1 MNQRRA
7 KKFSTVWKTFSRFF
21 HTMERMFPHCGK
33 LSFGAVAAAGLASA
47 AVALA
52 DGEPRHALSFCHTQD
67 VGIGRSVFVVG
78 SHPDLGSWSPANAV
92 KLRWTSGNVWTGQVA
107 VRSGES
113 VEFKYIHR
121 STSPTQ
127 ICDAANVTWISPS
140 NFSTATPS
148 IGPAPYDGKTI
159 YFYSSWTQAFLLA
172 SANGGAFADTRLE
185 VIGPGRTPSEFLYR
199 GTQIGAPGGSLQF
212 VLHNGA
218 GAYDKSSYAGYG
230 NNDYFT
236 RLDAFVVQDGQLYS
250 YWPAAAVTAPRIA
263 TNYVNSTAPDGRVS
277 GRVARIYLPRG
288 YDIHTNRYYPVMYF
302 HDGQNVF
309 EDSKSAASAANSW
322 QVDRA
327 ATREISQGRLRE
339 CILVGLDNTG
349 SRQFEYNVPGDAYP
363 GQPAGIGD
371 SYLFFLLN
379 NARPTLDYNFRT
391 LTDPRN
397 TLVGGSSMGGLISLY
412 AGTATNVFGG
422 VLAMSPALTR
432 ATNFT
437 SALWSRPKREMRVYL
452 DTGTAEGQVGPTP
465 GGDYWEKPLEGYD
478 IFLSHGHAVNG
489 DLLWRA
495 GCGAVH
501 NELAWRA
508 RISDALVF
516 LLDVREEPH
525 PLLAAQTPPH
535 LSGLATGTVS
545 VPSLRHHEIRFD
557 ATAQLNAPHWQ
568 PLATSA
574 VERLPWGS
582 ASFTSAPS
590 STSSYIRA
598 VAIPRP

>member
-1 MNQRRA
+1 MSRRHSAEKREVIPDPKFGDIVVTKFMNSVMYEG
-7 KKFSTVWKTFSRFF
+7 KK
-21 HTMERMFPHCGK
+21 
-33 LSFGAVAAAGLASA
+33 
-47 AVALA
+47 
-52 DGEPRHALSFCHTQD
+52 
-67 VGIGRSVFVVG
+67 
-78 SHPDLGSWSPANAV
+78 
-92 KLRWTSGNVWTGQVA
+92 
-107 VRSGES
+107 
-113 VEFKYIHR
+113 
-121 STSPTQ
+121 
-127 ICDAANVTWISPS
+127 
-140 NFSTATPS
+140 STAER
-148 IGPAPYDGKTI
+148 IVY
-159 YFYSSWTQAFLLA
+159 
-172 SANGGAFADTRLE
+172 GAFDMIKEKTDTDPLT
-185 VIGPGRTPSEFLYR
+185 IFKK
-199 GTQIGAPGGSLQF
+199 AM
-212 VLHNGA
+212 
-218 GAYDKSSYAGYG
+218 D
-230 NNDYFT
+230 
-236 RLDAFVVQDGQLYS
+236 
-250 YWPAAAVTAPRIA
+250 
-263 TNYVNSTAPDGRVS
+263 
-277 GRVARIYLPRG
+277 
-288 YDIHTNRYYPVMYF
+288 
-302 HDGQNVF
+302 NV
-309 EDSKSAASAANSW
+309 
-322 QVDRA
+322 
-327 ATREISQGRLRE
+327 
-339 CILVGLDNTG
+339 
-349 SRQFEYNVPGDAYP
+349 
-363 GQPAGIGD
+363 
-371 SYLFFLLN
+371 
-379 NARPTLDYNFRT
+379 RPTLDYNFRT

-437 SALWSRPKREMRVYL
+437 AALWSHPKREMRVYL

-501 NELAWRA
+501 NELACRA

-535 LSGLATGTVS
+535 LSGFATGTVS